1 MVLEIDVIE
10 DVLRKFSEGGL
21 SSQDTEGETSK
32 EELQHAIYAV
42 TGKRLSDLQANALL
56 EMFDSDG
63 DNELDSNEFF
73 RVTRTLAARKLR
85 ACL

>member
-1 MVLEIDVIE
+1 MDSRDFRPFGKVSALT
-10 DVLRKFSEGGL
+10 LGGGGIGNVW
-21 SSQDTEGETSK
+21 GETSK